1 MAQEP
6 AATTSSTREPPE
18 ASPQQPAIV
27 PADDH
32 DLYDGDS
39 DAASFESS
47 TASLT
52 SSILGHKYENGRR
65 YHAYREG
72 SYVIPNDERE
82 QDRLDLQHHIYNM
95 ILGGEL
101 YRAPIP
107 PGTSK
112 ILDLGTGTGSW
123 AIDVAD
129 KLPEAV
135 VTGIDL
141 SPIQPSWIP
150 TNCKFEIDDFEATWN
165 FRDPFDFIHARS
177 IEGSAKDYKRLFRQA
192 KDNLRPG
199 GWFEVADATVG
210 VFGDDDTINK
220 APNILEWRDHLIDA
234 SAKFGKPMGVSKN
247 YKQWFIDT
255 GFENVTEEIYKVP
268 FSPWAKDKKLKELGR
283 YQQAMMLE
291 ALEAYS
297 LALFTKVLNWDVN
310 RIQVL
315 LVGVR
320 KELMDRSLH
329 IYSQYY
335 VVYGQRPQNS

>member
-6 AATTSSTREPPE
+6 AATTSSPREPPE

-52 SSILGHKYENGRR
+52 SSILGHKMEDDTTPTEKD
-65 YHAYREG
+65 HM
-72 SYVIPNDERE
+72 SLE
-82 QDRLDLQHHIYNM
+82 QDRLDLHHHIYNM

-135 VTGIDL
+135 VTGFQQIANL
-141 SPIQPSWIP
+141 KLMTLRQPG
-150 TNCKFEIDDFEATWN
+150 N
-165 FRDPFDFIHARS
+165 FRDPVRFHPCPEPSKAAPKIIS
-177 IEGSAKDYKRLFRQA
+177 VYSAKPRITFD
-192 KDNLRPG
+192 PE

-310 RIQVL
+310 RIQLL

-335 VVYGQRPQNS
+335 IVYGQRPQNS